1 MTYRTIRDV
10 IKRIK
15 IVRIGGDASV
25 GEACRAMTENRVG
38 AILVMDGDA
47 LEGIFTERDALNRV
61 LAEGRDPDTTPVSEV
76 MTRDPVTLAPRSA
89 AIDALRLMSEIGFRH
104 VPIVEGE
111 RVCGVVSI
119 RDFIGA
125 ELQQAGSQD

>member
-38 AILVMDGDA
+38 AILVMDGET

-61 LAEGRDPDTTPVSEV
+61 LAEGRDPETTRVSEV
-76 MTRDPVTLAPRSA
+76 MTRDPVTLAPDAA

-104 VPIVEGE
+104 LPIIENN
-111 RVCGVVSI
+111 RVYGVISI

-125 ELQQAGSQD
+125 ELQQAGAQE

>member
-1 MTYRTIRDV
+1 MTYRTIGDV
-10 IKRIK
+10 IKRLE

-25 GEACRAMTENRVG
+25 REACRVMAETRVG

-61 LAEGRDPDTTPVSEV
+61 LAEGRDPDTTQVSEV
-76 MTRDPVTLAPRSA
+76 MTRDPITLAPRAA

-104 VPIVEGE
+104 VPIVEGK